1 MMSNDTTRI
10 ADLPENITMQMNPT
24 NRGDGI
30 NTSYSPMDIHP
41 NPYGHPPP
49 SVPNMPTPSSNNNQP
64 LPPTQIQQIPPQQ
77 QQQQYIPNNA
87 PSLAPPL
94 APPNI
99 QSLPA
104 RDIPQEQSA
113 LTQDPQIKPNY
124 VPPVSE
130 SVQKTAEY
138 MKQYDSLNEQ
148 KIKSHHEQ
156 KAKEAAVDDWMD
168 KLQLPVL
175 VGLLFFI
182 FQMPIIDTMIFQKL
196 AFLSI
201 YQPDGNFNTNGLIF
215 RSLLFGLCF
224 MALQSIRQMGDFS
237 TALF

>member
-1 MMSNDTTRI
+1 
-10 ADLPENITMQMNPT
+10 
-24 NRGDGI
+24 
-30 NTSYSPMDIHP
+30 
-41 NPYGHPPP
+41 
-49 SVPNMPTPSSNNNQP
+49 
-64 LPPTQIQQIPPQQ
+64 
-77 QQQQYIPNNA
+77 
-87 PSLAPPL
+87 
-94 APPNI
+94 
-99 QSLPA
+99 
-104 RDIPQEQSA
+104 
-113 LTQDPQIKPNY
+113 
-124 VPPVSE
+124 
-130 SVQKTAEY
+130 

-224 MALQSIRQMGDFS
+224 MALQTIRQMGDFS